1 MPKKIILT
9 CLLIVVVLVSFTT
22 VVIADDL
29 IDLQNR
35 KNELNNQITEANEQV
50 ENIQIELTDTLKQKN
65 WNVSGPSRWIKW
77 KTRNITKS
85 NKNRRGKIN
94 KFRKQLQNTKKNIS
108 KQNSS
113 TIRSWRCTVFRC
125 FIKFKHSV
133 RVYI

>member
-50 ENIQIELTDTLKQKN
+50 
-65 WNVSGPSRWIKW
+65 
-77 KTRNITKS
+77 
-85 NKNRRGKIN
+85 
-94 KFRKQLQNTKKNIS
+94 
-108 KQNSS
+108 
-113 TIRSWRCTVFRC
+113 
-125 FIKFKHSV
+125 
-133 RVYI
+133 